1 MTLVERLRAEGEFT
15 ACALMIEAADLIER
29 IDYAGTHTCHA
40 RCKRLPCVQR
50 REIESLQRECSVLR
64 NEIDRCNGLCISDDA
79 DRIRDQREGGKLADD
94 KDTLEDSDERDF
106 EAWRESK

>member
-1 MTLVERLRAEGEFT
+1 MSKPTYDPANVGKPMTLAERLRAVAEHSGDQ
-15 ACALMIEAADLIER
+15 LLREAAN
-29 IDYAGTHTCHA
+29 
-40 RCKRLPCVQR
+40 
-50 REIESLQRECSVLR
+50 EIESLQRECSVLR